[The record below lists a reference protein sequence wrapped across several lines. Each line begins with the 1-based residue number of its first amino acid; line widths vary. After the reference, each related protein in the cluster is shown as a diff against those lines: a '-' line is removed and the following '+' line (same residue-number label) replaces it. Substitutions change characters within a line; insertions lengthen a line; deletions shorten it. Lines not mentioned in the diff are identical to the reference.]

1 MKNIFINSDQYN
13 LIKESL
19 LENSRGIPSWLKDS
33 VDSRR
38 FPLSSDKPYVN
49 EAIIRMLENAYEDA
63 ISSFS
68 DDITS
73 FPVEKIENKL
83 NRLILICQKKEE
95 KIKAELEKLCADIVL
110 SLFELNGKDL
120 ELECNLVTSIP
131 QTKDFHIKPDTK
143 APIEYDSIDEINL
156 EDSDEVRRRYT
167 NAITI
172 GAALELTDKLLAK
185 CVKEIF
191 ELDEELPYLYTK
203 IIKINNYLLLVK
215 HDEITDENNQQDAYV
230 STSVDD
236 SSNYIK
242 VLAEGVIFP
251 FLLTEAIRGC
261 IEVITFNSLPEKRAD
276 YIVNKCDI
284 LEDEPYYMILGR
296 VFWST
301 ICGRE
306 FDDIYSEKLLQKLMS
321 LDNERFNTLMDEVLV
336 GTKLGKD
343 GMRNIMSK
351 IKYDSDYQ
359 SFEKDLA
366 AKRKEK
372 EIIVDG
378 YFTESELD
386 EE

>member
-1 MKNIFINSDQYN
+1 MKNIFINKEQYR

-19 LENSRGIPSWLKDS
+19 ENSKDIPSWLKDA

-38 FPLSSDKPYVN
+38 FPLSSDKSYIN
-49 EAIIRMLENAYEDA
+49 EAIIRILEKAYENAVE
-63 ISSFS
+63 SFS

-73 FPVEKIENKL
+73 FPVDKIENKL
-83 NRLILICQKKEE
+83 NKLILICQKKED

-110 SLFELNGKDL
+110 SLFELNGKEL

-131 QTKDFHIKPDTK
+131 QTKDFHIKPDNK
-143 APIEYDSIDEINL
+143 SQVEYDSIDEINV

-167 NAITI
+167 NAVTI

-203 IIKINNYLLLVK
+203 IIKINNYLLMVK
-215 HDEITDENNQQDAYV
+215 HDEITDDNNQQDAYV
-230 STSVDD
+230 ETSVDD
-236 SSNYIK
+236 SARQIRI
-242 VLAEGVIFP
+242 LAEGIIFP

-261 IEVITFNSLPEKRAD
+261 IEVLTFSTLPEKRAD
-276 YIVNKCDI
+276 YIVNRCDT
-284 LEDEPYYMILGR
+284 LQDEPYYMILGR
-296 VFWST
+296 VFWNS
-301 ICGRE
+301 ICGEE
-306 FDDIYSEKLLQKLMS
+306 FDDTYVEKLLQKLML
-321 LDNERFNTLMDEVLV
+321 LDTEKFNALMDEVLV
-336 GTKLGKD
+336 GTKLGRD
-343 GMRNIMSK
+343 GMDKIMSK

-366 AKRKEK
+366 DKRKEK

-378 YFTESELD
+378 YFTESELGG
-386 EE
+386 E